1 MFLLS
6 ALRKMAPLLNA
17 RALVEALGVEVEVR
31 TLFKRRLCDTEKT
44 LCILY
49 PAKQMDSMQ
58 QVPFSN
64 DLG

>member
-31 TLFKRRLCDTEKT
+31 TLLREDSVIQKKN

-49 PAKQMDSMQ
+49 PAKQIYSMQ